1 MHTRF
6 ALPLVSLVAIACC
19 AGEALAAQ
27 HLVRA
32 GDDWSVLK
40 DRVKPG
46 DEIILM
52 PGKHREVRF
61 DGLKG
66 ELNRPITIRS
76 ASNDARN
83 LATISAVD
91 VGIHLVDAEHVRLEH
106 LLVTGGRR
114 AGVIVTGSENG
125 RSKHIAITSVYVA
138 KTGDMAERSGLLI
151 DRTDHMTV
159 KDCRIEAWHRAG
171 IHIRGASDIALV
183 NAQFVGS
190 PSTPDEYGVL
200 IDGRTTS
207 VILQRCRFA
216 PGIGTAIALG
226 PADSSPVPAVAGE
239 PAAADAPTTP
249 PPVLVDGVTI
259 ERCLAKRPGTFITF
273 GSAANALV
281 RANTIVDAGVGYS
294 FVEAPRGYDPV
305 RGSTLLA
312 NLFVWTPGVMKS
324 FSRAAG
330 GAQPAGLSIENN
342 LWHSAELP
350 AAKQLLG
357 EFLGTLKSEQTLDID
372 PKLDGYDRPIEE
384 RAKLFGWTSA

>member
-1 MHTRF
+1 MLTRF
-6 ALPLVSLVAIACC
+6 VLPCVPLVAIAAF
-19 AGEALAAQ
+19 AGEAVATQ

-66 ELNRPITIRS
+66 EANRPITIRS
-76 ASNDARN
+76 ASSDARN
-83 LATISAVD
+83 LATIAAVD
-91 VGIHLVDAEHVRLEH
+91 VGIHLVDAEHVRIEH
-106 LLVTGGRR
+106 LLITGGRR
-114 AGVIVTGSENG
+114 AGVIVSGSDGG
-125 RSKHIAITSVYVA
+125 RSKHIALTSIYVA

-159 KDCRIEAWHRAG
+159 KDCRFEAWHKAG
-171 IHIRGASDIALV
+171 VHIRGASDIALV

-190 PSTPDEYGVL
+190 PSTPDEFGVL
-200 IDGRTTS
+200 IDGRTSS

-216 PGIGTAIALG
+216 PGIATAIALG
-226 PADSSPVPAVAGE
+226 PADGSAA
-239 PAAADAPTTP
+239 PAASADPANANAPTTES
-249 PPVLVDGVTI
+249 PVLVDGVTI

-273 GSAANALV
+273 GSVANALV
-281 RANTIVDAGVGYS
+281 RANTVVDAGVGYA
-294 FVEAPRGYDPV
+294 FVEAQRGFAPV

-312 NLFVWTPGVMKS
+312 NLIVWTPGVMKS
-324 FSRAAG
+324 FAKAG
-330 GAQPAGLSIENN
+330 GGSVPAGLSVENN
-342 LWHSAELP
+342 LWYSAELP
-350 AAKQLLG
+350 AALPLLG
-357 EFLGTLKSEQTLDID
+357 EFLGTVKSEQTLDID